1 MVCSSTPL
9 NQSHTPKVSLSFTIP
24 FGETIRLRI
33 SITGIFFRSFLKLSH
48 SPLPHGPKDARF
60 VALLGE
66 TGFAGGGRGVARI
79 TLLVHEARE
88 LGG

>member
-1 MVCSSTPL
+1 MLSY
-9 NQSHTPKVSLSFTIP
+9 TPKVSLSFTIA
-24 FGETIRLRI
+24 FRETIGLRI
-33 SITGIFFRSFLKLSH
+33 SITGISYRSFRKTSH
-48 SPLPHGPKDARF
+48 SPLPHGPKDTRF

-79 TLLVHEARE
+79 TLLVHEAGE